1 VKAGILSYGAYI
13 PFYRISR
20 AEMGKAWGIPSLPGE
35 RAVANRDE
43 DSLTMAI
50 EAGLEALVGIDPASV
65 DAVFFCST
73 TPPYAEK
80 QCASIAALALDLRPE
95 VYTADFTGTTRAAT
109 VALRAALDAVESG
122 SARRVLV
129 IAGDSRPGEPQ
140 TTWEQLLGDAG
151 AAVLVD
157 AEAPARVSGWASMVS
172 EVVGPWR
179 RPQDRYVRSF
189 EPKLETEYGYVRA
202 TAQACRAVLE
212 KCGLEPSQLSRA
224 ALYSPDLRSVADVAR
239 QAGLD
244 RSQLQDP
251 LLMTVGNA
259 GAAHALLVLA
269 AALDQAQ
276 EGQRLL
282 LANYGDGADA
292 LVLELEG
299 PLPRPQGRRSV
310 AQYLASKRDLPGYGA
325 FAAMRNLA
333 DRPEP
338 RVHSSPVTYWRDVAV
353 ELRWHGARC
362 LACGVVQYPI
372 PRVCRECNA
381 RDNFQEVKLS
391 RRGTVFTYTL
401 DHLYANEY
409 LDTPIPRAVIDLE
422 GGGRV
427 FLEVTDCDPQE
438 VRWGMTL
445 ETTFRRLHEGAE
457 FHNYYW
463 RARPVRE

>member
-1 VKAGILSYGAYI
+1 LKAGILSYGVYV
-13 PFYRISR
+13 PFYRLAR
-20 AEMGKAWGIPSLPGE
+20 AEMGKAWGIPALPGE

-43 DSLTMAI
+43 DSLTMAV
-50 EAGLEALVGIDPASV
+50 EAGLEALVGTDPASV
-65 DAVFFCST
+65 DALFFCST
-73 TPPYAEK
+73 TAPYLEK

-129 IAGDSRPGEPQ
+129 LAADTRPGEPQ
-140 TTWEQLLGDAG
+140 TAWEQLVGDAA

-157 AEAPARVSGWASMVS
+157 AQAPVAVLSLASVVS

-189 EPKLETEYGYVRA
+189 EPKLETEYGYVRS
-202 TAQACRAVLE
+202 TVQACRAALE
-212 KCGLEPSQLSRA
+212 KAGLGPAKVARA
-224 ALYSPDLRSVADVAR
+224 ALYSPDLRGAAEVAR
-239 QAGLD
+239 QLGLD
-244 RSQLQDP
+244 RSQVQDP
-251 LLMTVGNA
+251 LLLTVGNA

-269 AALDQAQ
+269 GALEEAK
-276 EGQRLL
+276 EGDRLL
-282 LANYGDGADA
+282 LADYGDGADA
-292 LVLELEG
+292 LVLQVRE
-299 PLPRPQGRRSV
+299 PLPRPEGRRTLG
-310 AQYLASKRDLPGYGA
+310 QYLASKRDLPGYGA
-325 FAAMRNLA
+325 FASLRNLA
-333 DRPEP
+333 GRPEP

-372 PRVCRECNA
+372 PRVCRECGT
-381 RDNFQEVKLS
+381 RDRFQEVKLS
-391 RRGTVFTYTL
+391 RRGTVFTFTL

-409 LDTPIPRAVIDLE
+409 LDTPIPRAVVDLE
-422 GGGRV
+422 GGGRA
-427 FLEVTDCDPQE
+427 FLEMTDCDPQE
-438 VRWGMTL
+438 VRWGMAV

-463 RARPVRE
+463 RARPIRA